1 MGWRD
6 IKRAARETVH
16 QTLKVRAVYLV
27 GGSPE
32 NDSNSTSFS
41 GSTSGNMHGLPVVEV
56 RIHEKGMKLGDQAG
70 TSLNSAERFDSVPR
84 VIFWRT
90 ELEDAGIS
98 PARGDVISVTS
109 GESYYIDV
117 VEPHDQETITARVTR
132 QDSADSAG
140 LPLPPEE

>member
-16 QTLKVRAVYLV
+16 QTMKVRALYLV

-32 NDSNSTSFS
+32 HDSNSGSFS
-41 GSTSGNMHGLPVVEV
+41 GSTSGATHGLPVVEV

-84 VIFWRT
+84 VILWRS
-90 ELEDAGIS
+90 ELEGLGLS
-98 PARGDVISVTS
+98 PARGDVLSVST
-109 GESYYIDV
+109 GEAYYIDV

-132 QDSADSAG
+132 MDAADSAG
-140 LPLPPEE
+140 LPLPPEV